1 MSRPVPRFGVSTTSY
16 PGRRAYAGA
25 RPARRGLAA
34 PFRWLGGLLRVLA
47 ALMLLLGVGL
57 LGPGLL
63 LDTPQPPPRPSDA
76 IVVISG
82 DEQMARFQEGVTLY
96 QRGMGRYV
104 VFSGAA
110 FDNGTSN
117 ADVMRAL
124 ALQRGV
130 PAAAIL
136 QEPLGEDTWGNAI
149 YTREVLEA
157 HGLRSAILVTSPYH
171 ARRAKLTFDAA
182 YTGSGI
188 QVTVHAAPD
197 SQWRKLSWWQ
207 QPETRH
213 LTFTELQKLAY
224 IFVTGQYH

>member
-1 MSRPVPRFGVSTTSY
+1 MSRSAPRFGVTTSGY
-16 PGRRAYAGA
+16 SG
-25 RPARRGLAA
+25 RPAYPRSQPATRVGA
-34 PFRWLGGLLRVLA
+34 FRWLGGPLRVLA
-47 ALMLLLGVGL
+47 GVVLLIAVGL

-82 DEQMARFQEGVTLY
+82 DEQMARFQEGVNLY
-96 QRGMGRYV
+96 ERGLGRYV

-124 ALQRGV
+124 ALRRGV

-136 QEPLGEDTWGNAI
+136 EEPLGEDTWGNAV
-149 YTREVLEA
+149 YTREVLDG

-182 YTGSGI
+182 YAGSGI
-188 QVTVHAAPD
+188 QLTVHAAPD

-224 IFVTGQYH
+224 IFITGQYH